1 MYNKE
6 IIEALNNKNW
16 DELIVLAN
24 KAKYSTVKET
34 MFGIKKG
41 YINVFK
47 GHAAS
52 ILEPEL
58 IQVGIKTL
66 KYVSSKRLVDD
77 IRNGVLTKD
86 LVNNEYVVLII
97 NRYTCENVLF
107 KNGFSTIIFDI
118 SVKKIGVKSTAYKE
132 IIRDFAYDKN
142 GSYNERDIN
151 RTFYGEEYLEYQLKN
166 LQNNGLFKFKEKTFA
181 GLFRENRI
189 DSIFQDE
196 EPTTN

>member
-66 KYVSSKRLVDD
+66 KYASAKRLVDD
-77 IRNGVLTKD
+77 IRNGILTKD

-132 IIRDFAYDKN
+132 IIYDHIRDKN
-142 GSYNERDIN
+142 GVYNEKEIK